1 MKERL
6 NDFIKCV
13 FLIDNFL
20 AIKLDCFIYKRLLNF
35 TLNVQ
40 LTSYF
45 YVELWLISTTLF
57 VAYEWA
63 Q

>member
-6 NDFIKCV
+6 NGLIKCV

-20 AIKLDCFIYKRLLNF
+20 AIKLDRFIYKRLLNF

-57 VAYEWA
+57 VPYEWT